1 MNIQNYLLVCLL
13 LALPFATLCAQ
24 QLGGKVIE
32 SGTGKPIAYANIGI
46 FGKSRG
52 TVSDE
57 QGYFRLNIAGMADND
72 TLRFSMIGYERL
84 DYRLGVARTRCA
96 SGCTIELVSKSYGL
110 SEVVISPKKEM
121 KTKIVGNDIE
131 SEKIIAGMSDSTLG
145 HEFGTMIAIKR
156 KPALIEEI
164 TMHIAKCSHDTVF
177 LRLNI
182 HSSKNKKPDENL
194 LKTPIY
200 VQFTK
205 EEAKQPIRIDMS
217 PYNIKIQDDFLVS
230 FEVVREL
237 GQGELYLTAGL
248 FNDKAFF
255 RETSQAEW
263 RILGPL
269 GIGIAAKILQEK

>member
-1 MNIQNYLLVCLL
+1 MNKQSCLLMCLL
-13 LALPFATLCAQ
+13 LALPFATLYAQ
-24 QLGGKVIE
+24 QLEGKVIE

-57 QGYFRLNIAGMADND
+57 QGHFRLNISGMSDND

-96 SGCTIELVSKSYGL
+96 SSCNIELVSKSYGL
-110 SEVVISPKKEM
+110 PEVVIDPKKEM
-121 KTKIVGNDIE
+121 KTRIVGNNIE
-131 SEKIIAGMSDSTLG
+131 SDKMTAGMSDSTLG
-145 HEFGTMIAIKR
+145 HEFGTMIEIKR

-182 HSSKNKKPDENL
+182 HSSKNNKPDENL

-217 PYNIKIQDDFLVS
+217 PYNIKVQDDFLVS
-230 FEVVREL
+230 FEIVREL
-237 GQGELYLTAGL
+237 GTGEFYLTAGL
-248 FNDKAFF
+248 FKDKVYY
-255 RETSQAEW
+255 RRTSQAEW
-263 RILGPL
+263 RTYGAL

>member
-1 MNIQNYLLVCLL
+1 M
-13 LALPFATLCAQ
+13 ASPFAALTAQ
-24 QLGGKVIE
+24 QLEGKVIE
-32 SGTGKPIAYANIGI
+32 SGTGKPIAYTNIGI

-57 QGYFRLNIAGMADND
+57 QGHFRLNISGMADND

-84 DYRLGVARTRCA
+84 DYRLGVARARCA
-96 SGCTIELVSKSYGL
+96 SSCTIELASKSYGL
-110 SEVVISPKKEM
+110 PEVVIEPKKER
-121 KTKIVGNDIE
+121 KERIVGNNIE
-131 SEKIIAGMSDSTLG
+131 SDKMIAGMSDSTLG
-145 HEFGTMIAIKR
+145 HEFGTMIEIKR

-217 PYNIKIQDDFLVS
+217 PYNVKVQDDFLVS

-237 GQGELYLTAGL
+237 GPGELCLTAGL
-248 FNDKAFF
+248 FKDKAFY
-255 RETSQAEW
+255 RKTSQAEW